1 MISSLPI
8 KAEAHIRLYIAA
20 FVHHLIIW
28 GDEHLFEYLLNPKK
42 YIPGTKMVRARAAA
56 LLALA

>member
-1 MISSLPI
+1 VLP
-8 KAEAHIRLYIAA
+8 HPTG
-20 FVHHLIIW
+20 IIW